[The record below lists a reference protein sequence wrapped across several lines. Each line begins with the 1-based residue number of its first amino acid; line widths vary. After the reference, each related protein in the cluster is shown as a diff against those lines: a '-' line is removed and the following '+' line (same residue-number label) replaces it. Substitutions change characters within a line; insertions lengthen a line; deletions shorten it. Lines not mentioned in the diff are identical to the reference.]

1 MNLELDIPT
10 MLNPFEGELP
20 GGKDLR
26 DDDDPRNLYRRIRD
40 SRTNARDVEIRVDEK
55 RLNKGESPADAIRQW
70 QDVWNDGQEYLQSC
84 GKDLE
89 IVAYMIEASV
99 RLGGIGGLAMALNLT
114 KELVRDFWGQL
125 LPTPDEDGIETTL
138 LPISRLNGDVI
149 TYPLLRVPMTEDT
162 SVGKFVI
169 WQYTQAKQLESLK
182 AEERETRV
190 SRGAATVELF
200 SRAVAETSDDFYR
213 ILAAELKEAMTA
225 VVELNDIFQEKVG
238 EELAPNL
245 SKFKNSLKEADATL
259 RIVAGDRLAQ
269 SEEEGEEEDTE
280 TSEGADTGKSV
291 GRGVRGDISSREDAL
306 ILLEKVAVWF
316 ERQEPQSILP
326 SEIRKA
332 KRRAAMTPEQLYMD
346 LITDESA
353 RDSLFKDVGIEQ
365 RSSEDSTDE

>member
-26 DDDDPRNLYRRIRD
+26 DDDDPSNLYRRIRD
-40 SRTNARDVEIRVDEK
+40 SRNDAREVERQADLKE
-55 RLNKGESPADAIRQW
+55 NESPADAIRQW
-70 QDVWNDGQEYLQSC
+70 RDVWNDGQEYLQGY

-89 IVAYMIEASV
+89 IVAYMIEASI

-114 KELVRDFWGQL
+114 RELVRDFWGQL

-149 TYPLLRVPMTEDT
+149 SYPLLRVPMTEDT
-162 SVGKFVI
+162 SVGQFVI
-169 WQYTQAKQLESLK
+169 WQYTQARQLESLE

-190 SRGAATVELF
+190 SRGAVTVELF
-200 SRAVAETSDDFYR
+200 SRAVAESSDDFYR
-213 ILAAELKEAMTA
+213 ILAAEIEGARTA
-225 VVELNDIFQEKVG
+225 VDELNDIFEEKVG

-245 SKFKNSLKEADATL
+245 SKFTNALKEADATL
-259 RIVAGDRLAQ
+259 RIVAGDRLARPD
-269 SEEEGEEEDTE
+269 EEEDSTA
-280 TSEGADTGKSV
+280 SEGAEPGKS
-291 GRGVRGDISSREDAL
+291 GGGGVRGDISSREEAL
-306 ILLEKVAVWF
+306 NILEKVAAWF

-332 KRRAAMTPEQLYMD
+332 KRRATMTPEQLYID

-353 RDSLFKDVGIEQ
+353 RDSLFKDVGIDQ
-365 RSSEDSTDE
+365 RSSDDSHDG

>member
-26 DDDDPRNLYRRIRD
+26 DDDDPNNLYRRIRD
-40 SRTNARDVEIRVDEK
+40 SRNDAREDE
-55 RLNKGESPADAIRQW
+55 RRADLDGDSSPDAIRQW
-70 QDVWNDGQEYLQSC
+70 RDVWNDGQEYLQGC

-99 RLGGIGGLAMALNLT
+99 RLGGIGGLVVALNLT
-114 KELVRDFWGQL
+114 TELVRDFWGQL

-149 TYPLLRVPMTEDT
+149 SYPLLRVPMTEDT
-162 SVGKFVI
+162 SVGEFVI
-169 WQYTQAKQLESLK
+169 WQYTQARQLESLD

-190 SRGAATVELF
+190 SRGAVTVELF
-200 SRAVAETSDDFYR
+200 SRAVAESSDDFYR
-213 ILAAELKEAMTA
+213 GLAAEIESAKSA
-225 VVELNDIFQEKVG
+225 VDELNDLFEEKVD

-245 SKFKNSLKEADATL
+245 SKFTNALKEAETTL

-269 SEEEGEEEDTE
+269 QEEEEDLTA
-280 TSEGADTGKSV
+280 SEGAETGKS
-291 GRGVRGDISSREDAL
+291 GGGGVRGDISSREDAL
-306 ILLEKVAVWF
+306 NLLEKVAAWF

-332 KRRAAMTPEQLYMD
+332 KRRATMTPEQLYID

-353 RDSLFKDVGIEQ
+353 RDSLFKDVGIDQ
-365 RSSEDSTDE
+365 RSSDDSHDG